1 MAVKTKE
8 EILESIKSRFS
19 EDTSD
24 EALAFLEDVSDT
36 FADYEQKLKGDG
48 KDWKAEAERIDA
60 EWRQKYKDRFFSG
73 TDPEEKVEDE
83 DEDQTVLSYE
93 ELFKEE

>member
-19 EDTSD
+19 DDTSD

-36 FADYEQKLKGDG
+36 FADYEQKIKGDG
-48 KDWKAEAERIDA
+48 KDWKTEAERIDA

-73 TDPEEKVEDE
+73 SDPEENVEDE
-83 DEDQTVLSYE
+83 TEDKTVLTYE